1 MNRTDQRNLDRTL
14 WGAQWILA
22 GAFGL
27 IGMVKVGLTVEQARP
42 LFGLT
47 ADATTW
53 MLHAVGAAEV
63 TIALAVILP
72 AVIVPRLCTVAAGS
86 LGAVALLG
94 LFRLVTAAGAGLAG
108 VNLVLVGLA
117 GFVVWGRLTAPIDL
131 DSGEDSDAQ
140 GIDAQALR
148 PVDLG
153 IPSPPRFATEQTQS
167 DALDPS
173 SGAVV
178 GEGTDLDPVLARV
191 VA

>member
-1 MNRTDQRNLDRTL
+1 MRDTIGNRTDQRNLDRTL

-22 GAFGL
+22 GAFEFV
-27 IGMVKVGLTVEQARP
+27 GMVKLGLTVEQARP

-47 ADATTW
+47 AGATTW
-53 MLHAVGAAEV
+53 MLHAVGSAEV

-117 GFVVWGRLTAPIDL
+117 GFVVWGRLTKALVDL
-131 DSGEDSDAQ
+131 DSGEDSDAR
-140 GIDAQALR
+140 AAESTPVALA
-148 PVDLG
+148 P
-153 IPSPPRFATEQTQS
+153 
-167 DALDPS
+167 LDRTRRAS
-173 SGAVV
+173 A
-178 GEGTDLDPVLARV
+178 
-191 VA
+191 

>member
-1 MNRTDQRNLDRTL
+1 MRDTIGNRTDQRNLGRTL

-22 GAFGL
+22 GAFEFV
-27 IGMVKVGLTVEQARP
+27 GMVKLGLTVEQARP

-47 ADATTW
+47 AGATTW

-131 DSGEDSDAQ
+131 DSGEDSDE
-140 GIDAQALR
+140 QAAEST
-148 PVDLG
+148 PVA
-153 IPSPPRFATEQTQS
+153 S
-167 DALDPS
+167 
-173 SGAVV
+173 
-178 GEGTDLDPVLARV
+178 ARRDRTTR
-191 VA
+191 ASA

>member
-140 GIDAQALR
+140 AAESTS
-148 PVDLG
+148 VA
-153 IPSPPRFATEQTQS
+153 S
-167 DALDPS
+167 
-173 SGAVV
+173 
-178 GEGTDLDPVLARV
+178 ARRDRTTR
-191 VA
+191 ASA